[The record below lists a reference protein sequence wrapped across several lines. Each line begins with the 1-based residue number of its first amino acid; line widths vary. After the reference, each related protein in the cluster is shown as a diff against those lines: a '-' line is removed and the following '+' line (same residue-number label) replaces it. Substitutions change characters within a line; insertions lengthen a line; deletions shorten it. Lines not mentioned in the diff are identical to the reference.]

1 MQKTQ
6 DSNAASYSKSN
17 AVSRTIAKGSHLYK
31 NSSWDLVDAEAEVG
45 FNYDDLKI
53 EDLPEN
59 LKDKSMSEI
68 KAFVK
73 EKKREREQIQNKI
86 SGLNKK
92 RREYLINNRD
102 ENSNGFESA
111 MIKALKKQAEKKN
124 YTWN

>member
-1 MQKTQ
+1 
-6 DSNAASYSKSN
+6 
-17 AVSRTIAKGSHLYK
+17 
-31 NSSWDLVDAEAEVG
+31 
-45 FNYDDLKI
+45 
-53 EDLPEN
+53 
-59 LKDKSMSEI
+59 MSEI

-86 SGLNKK
+86 SDLNKK
-92 RREYLINNRD
+92 RREYIIINKD